1 MRIEESKCDTDDRE
15 DEIDIEG
22 DSNPCFRCLHISG
35 HICKWFWGF
44 ADDPCP
50 EDVQCCC
57 SCVCKRASSIQ
68 TAIEDSEPLQFVPVG
83 LKQKRS
89 TKIGLFV
96 GLVMIVITTVF
107 LFCFFSLYFGP
118 ISRGP
123 LKIIGNTSVQATLD
137 AIEELRS
144 YGIIAD

>member
-1 MRIEESKCDTDDRE
+1 MTDL
-15 DEIDIEG
+15 G
-22 DSNPCFRCLHISG
+22 NNSCSRCLHISG

-50 EDVQCCC
+50 DTVQCCC
-57 SCVCKRASSIQ
+57 GCLRKRTPSSQ
-68 TAIEDSEPLQFVPVG
+68 TGAVDAEPLQFVPVG

-96 GLVMIVITTVF
+96 GLVMIVTTTVF

-118 ISRGP
+118 ITRGP
-123 LKIIGNTSVQATLD
+123 LRITGNTSVQETLD

-144 YGIIAD
+144 YGMIAS